1 MKLIKKEQQQL
12 GFLTAQP
19 CKTGKF
25 KRLLGDNEKTVF
37 LLPFLPPPLTSAI
50 RVKEK
55 GLEME
60 PRTSCLRG
68 S

>member
-1 MKLIKKEQQQL
+1 MLIKKEQQQL

-19 CKTGKF
+19 HKTG

-37 LLPFLPPPLTSAI
+37 LPLFLPPPLTSATH
-50 RVKEK
+50 VKEK
-55 GLEME
+55 VLETE
-60 PRTSCLRG
+60 PRTSYLRG

>member
-1 MKLIKKEQQQL
+1 MLIKKEQQQL

-19 CKTGKF
+19 RKTGKF
-25 KRLLGDNEKTVF
+25 QRLLGDNEETVF
-37 LLPFLPPPLTSAI
+37 LPPFLPPPLTSAI
-50 RVKEK
+50 RVMEK
-55 GLEME
+55 VLEME